1 MAEVKMKYDFDTV
14 IDRRGTDS
22 VKWNVGKNE
31 LPMWVADMDFRVAP
45 EIEKAIKK
53 RMEHGVF
60 GYSEIPDEWY
70 GAYMN
75 WWRERHGFL
84 MKKDGL
90 LFCTGVVPAI
100 SSIVRKLTTPNENV
114 VIQTPVYNV
123 FFNSVLNNGCRVLE
137 NQLVYDSTNCTYSMD
152 LEDLEKKLADPQT
165 TLMILC
171 NPQNP
176 AGKIWKRITLEK
188 VGDLAKKHNV
198 TVISDEI
205 HCDITEPGKSY
216 VPFASVSEVCREISI
231 SCIAPTKAFN
241 IAGMKSAAVYAENP
255 VLRHKAWRALN
266 TDEIAEP
273 NSFACIAAVAAFSE
287 GGEWLDA
294 MREYV
299 SENRKRVCE
308 FIKNEIPEISVVKSD
323 ATYLLWLDI
332 SKTGMESTRFAA
344 EIRER
349 TGLFLTAGS
358 VYGEAGKNFLR
369 MNIACPKATLED
381 GLNRLKKGMTRGDR
395 D

>member
-1 MAEVKMKYDFDTV
+1 MKYDFDTV
-14 IDRRGTDS
+14 INRRGTDS
-22 VKWNVGKNE
+22 VKWDVGENE

-60 GYSEIPDEWY
+60 GYSVIPDEWY
-70 GAYMN
+70 EAYMN
-75 WWRERHGFL
+75 WWRERHVFS
-84 MKKDGL
+84 MKKEGL
-90 LFCTGVVPAI
+90 VFCTGVVPAI

-123 FFNSVLNNGCRVLE
+123 FFNSIINNGCRVLE

-176 AGKIWKRITLEK
+176 AGKIWDRNTLEK
-188 VGDLAKKHNV
+188 VGDLAKKHSV

-216 VPFASVSEVCREISI
+216 VPFASASEVCREISI

-241 IAGMKSAAVYAENP
+241 IAGMKSAAIYAEDP

-273 NSFACIAAVAAFSE
+273 NSFACIAAVAAFSK

-299 SENRKRVCE
+299 SENKKRVYD
-308 FIKNEIPEISVVKSD
+308 FIDGEIPEISVVRSD

-332 SKTGMESTRFAA
+332 SKIGCSTEFAA
-344 EIRER
+344 EIRKT

-358 VYGEAGKNFLR
+358 IYGEAGKNFLR
-369 MNIACPKATLED
+369 MNVACPRTTLED
-381 GLNRLKKGMTRGDR
+381 GLQRLKTAVKLH
-395 D
+395 